1 MSNIK
6 KKSRD
11 RLTAHERSELM
22 RKIRSK
28 DTGPE
33 LLVRRVVYSLG
44 YRYRLHVKN
53 LPGKPDLVFQGRKK
67 VIFVHGC
74 FWHGHDCKAGENQP
88 KSNTNYWIKKL
99 QNNIKRDKKNIKAI
113 KAMGWE
119 VLIIW
124 ECELKDLKRL
134 TDKIVSFLN

>member
-1 MSNIK
+1 
-6 KKSRD
+6 
-11 RLTAHERSELM
+11 M